1 MSFDFDFT
9 PEKLSKC
16 VNNPYME
23 HWFDP
28 LTNVLPNYDITTVP
42 RVAAWLAQ
50 ISHESGDFKFVEE
63 NLNYGAKGLRS
74 VFPTHFSTDEI
85 AETYQRQPERIAN
98 RIYANR
104 MGNGDESSGEGYKFR
119 GRGLVQVTG
128 KSNYAACSKAL
139 YGDENTLLENPDL
152 LKEAD
157 GAIRSACWY
166 WNSRNLNASADA
178 GDMLTITKRINGGT
192 IGLEDRLER
201 YRHIISVLN
210 G

>member
-9 PEKLSKC
+9 AEKLRSC
-16 VNNPYME
+16 VNNPHME
-23 HWFDP
+23 HWFDS
-28 LTNVLPNYDITTVP
+28 LADVLPNYDITSVE

-50 ISHESGDFKFVEE
+50 ISHE
-63 NLNYGAKGLRS
+63 
-74 VFPTHFSTDEI
+74 
-85 AETYQRQPERIAN
+85 RIAN
-98 RIYANR
+98 RIYASR
-104 MGNGDESSGEGYKFR
+104 MGNGDESTGEGYKFR

-166 WNSRNLNASADA
+166 WNSRNLNAAADV
-178 GDMLTITKRINGGT
+178 GDMLTITKRINGGV
-192 IGLEDRLER
+192 IGLEDRMNR
-201 YRHIISVLN
+201 YKHIMAVLN